1 MLLAELLKPQLR
13 QFCKVTVP
21 AAVSLALT
29 LPLVACKVK
38 LDAFKLTGEPLL
50 PTEPL
55 VLTKTTEPP
64 VIPVPLVAML
74 PLAAVPPVACRK
86 NVPVGL
92 TVDDITVTGELLLL
106 LASARKAE
114 PDDALITRVGLFTF
128 NGLLKLVPM
137 F

>member
-1 MLLAELLKPQLR
+1 M
-13 QFCKVTVP
+13 
-21 AAVSLALT
+21 SLALT
-29 LPLVACKVK
+29 LPLLACRVK
-38 LDAFKLTGEPLL
+38 LDAFKLTGLLLL

-55 VLTKTTEPP
+55 VLSNTAEPP

-74 PLAAVPPVACRK
+74 PLLAEAPVACRK

-106 LASARKAE
+106 LASLRKAE
-114 PDDALITRVGLFTF
+114 PEAALIIRVGLFTF
-128 NGLLKLVPM
+128 NGLLKLLPI